1 LKLYSNELDVSID
14 VDEVLMDEL
23 SKIGAKYSPKE
34 YGGFLVGHYDDDYK
48 TVYIT
53 NYVLPL
59 KYENT
64 SISFKREAEGLENIF
79 KELYGQNPSQYY
91 IGEWHTHPNGIS
103 KASSLDR
110 RALNKIAED
119 ESTPIENPIMLI
131 IGYQGNNVSF
141 SFYVSANQKLYEYGR
156 K

>member
-1 LKLYSNELDVSID
+1 MKLYSNELDVSIEA
-14 VDEVLMDEL
+14 DEALIDEL
-23 SKIGAKYSPKE
+23 SKIGAKHFPKE
-34 YGGFLVGHYDDDYK
+34 YGGFLVGHYNDTYK

-64 SISFKREAEGLENIF
+64 FTSFKRETEGLEDIF
-79 KELYGQNPSQYY
+79 KDLYKKNPSQYY

-103 KASSLDR
+103 CASSLDK

-119 ESTPIENPIMLI
+119 KSTPIENPIMLI
-131 IGYQGNNVSF
+131 IGYQAGNVSF
-141 SFYVSANQKLYEYGR
+141 SFYVSANKKLYQYER